1 MNTIKTLLG
10 LAVLTAG
17 LAGCQGSSDEATNA
31 GAAPSS
37 ATEASDASTPG
48 AGSTDANSTDA
59 APTKDDSAAQKQW
72 AAGDTIPSGRAGV
85 PDIEIL
91 EVHGNGSG
99 EVCGTGRRATLAY
112 KAMLINGQVLDP
124 GTVPFTFQVGA
135 REAIQGW
142 DIIVAKM
149 RVGDSFTLTI
159 PQQLAYGPSRG
170 DLKFDMELLSFE

>member
-1 MNTIKTLLG
+1 MHTIKTLLG
-10 LAVLTAG
+10 LAVLTVG
-17 LAGCQGSSDEATNA
+17 LAGCRGSTDGATTSDANDPKASASEA
-31 GAAPSS
+31 GAS
-37 ATEASDASTPG
+37 AGT
-48 AGSTDANSTDA
+48 STDANATEAEATSG
-59 APTKDDSAAQKQW
+59 DSAAPKQW

-112 KAMLINGQVLDP
+112 KAMLINGQVVDP